1 MAVYTVHEPPR
12 RFDDELAHTS
22 RFVFVRDGFHGWAFL
37 FGPAWMLRHRLW
49 LAFVGW
55 LVVAGGLGAL
65 LAAVRAGG
73 WSVLVAFTVLGL
85 LVGAEAS
92 SLRRAKL
99 RRAGYA
105 KVAVVIGDDLQ
116 AAEHRFFAGW
126 STRRAEGRPG
136 SPAVPAPQAGPAA
149 RPGSAGSGIVGLFP
163 EPGARA

>member
-12 RFDDELAHTS
+12 RSSDTLAHTS

-37 FGPAWMLRHRLW
+37 LGPFWMLRHRLW
-49 LAFVGW
+49 LALVGW

-65 LAAVRAGG
+65 LSAVRAGG
-73 WSVLVAFTVLGL
+73 LSVLVAFTVLAL
-85 LVGAEAS
+85 LIGAEAS

-99 RRAGYA
+99 RRAGYT

-126 STRRAEGRPG
+126 TARPAA
-136 SPAVPAPQAGPAA
+136 PAATAPQAGSTA
-149 RPGSAGSGIVGLFP
+149 RAGAVDSGIVGLFP
-163 EPGARA
+163 QPGARA